1 MSSPMDGAWKAS
13 IHMVKYL
20 NQTSGYQLHLGGKAN
35 KHTNKPVVTYTDA
48 NWVSD
53 PMNGR
58 RSMSGAV
65 TYVYGCPVSWKS
77 HMQKCVALSA
87 VEAEFVAASEAV
99 REALFFTYL
108 LRDLEVEDFK
118 PVLRTDSQGR
128 IQVSKDPAK
137 HWKLK
142 HINT

>member
-20 NQTSGYQLHLGGKAN
+20 NQTSRYQLHLGGKAN
-35 KHTNKPVVTYTDA
+35 THTNQPVVTYTDA
-48 NWVSD
+48 NWASD
-53 PMNGR
+53 PTNGR

-65 TYVYGCPVSWKS
+65 MYVYGCLVSWKS
-77 HMQKCVALSA
+77 HIQKCMALSA

-108 LRDLEVEDFK
+108 LRDLEIEDFK
-118 PVLRTDSQGR
+118 PVLCTDSQGC

-142 HINT
+142 HIDT